1 LCVLVLCFRLWSW
14 ISVLHFKVDMW
25 IDMGSG
31 HECRNLSRH
40 FCRSNFWFR
49 LLGLGFRLFISLSE
63 HVSESRKTHLAV
75 NSEMSDR
82 GMLTGRCDGLG
93 VRVASLTFLCV
104 FFVLTTRQFL
114 YKLFLTWYGISA
126 ICLDFLWLIRSQ
138 GAWYYC
144 PLIFLHVFLHGGD
157 LSLWFLWLRCLR
169 VMAECRFFFLAVSY
183 TW

>member
-1 LCVLVLCFRLWSW
+1 MS
-14 ISVLHFKVDMW
+14 
-25 IDMGSG
+25 SG

-63 HVSESRKTHLAV
+63 HVSESLKTHLTV
-75 NSEMSDR
+75 NSEMSDQ
-82 GMLTGRCDGLG
+82 GMLARRCVLRFFFPSRSNGLG

-104 FFVLTTRQFL
+104 FFVLTTGQFL

-126 ICLDFLWLIRSQ
+126 ICLDLSWLIRSQ

-144 PLIFLHVFLHGGD
+144 PLIFLHVFLHGCD
-157 LSLWFLWLRCLR
+157 LSLWFLWLGCLR
-169 VMAECRFFFLAVSY
+169 VMAECMLFFLAVSY

>member
-1 LCVLVLCFRLWSW
+1 
-14 ISVLHFKVDMW
+14 MW
-25 IDMGSG
+25 IEMSSG

-40 FCRSNFWFR
+40 FCRSNFWLR

-63 HVSESRKTHLAV
+63 HVSVSRKTHLAV
-75 NSEMSDR
+75 NSEMSDQ
-82 GMLTGRCDGLG
+82 GMLTGWWVFRLFFPSRCNGLG

-126 ICLDFLWLIRSQ
+126 IFLDLSWLIRSQ
-138 GAWYYC
+138 GAWNYC
-144 PLIFLHVFLHGGD
+144 PLIFLHVFPHGCD
-157 LSLWFLWLRCLR
+157 LSLWFLWLGCLR

-183 TW
+183 T